1 LRRKCYLPIPSIN
14 RIKKARQTIDKKF
27 KIFNNQMGV
36 YLSMK
41 AKLLFRLQIFFNK
54 EYGKINN
61 LNDKDIFNDYK
72 IHIKICADGT
82 NIGRNLKLL
91 NLTFTIL
98 NEGDAAKQAT
108 GNYTIGIFEIE
119 NECHKV
125 LVDAFKGFNEEIQ
138 NLTEIEVDYQE
149 TNKKL

>member
-1 LRRKCYLPIPSIN
+1 MLYFKDVNSVSDKVYEKLHKCELKIPSLYSL
-14 RIKKARQTIDKKF
+14 KKLKDQIYEKF

-54 EYGKINN
+54 KYGKINN

-108 GNYTIGIFEIE
+108 GNYTIG
-119 NECHKV
+119 
-125 LVDAFKGFNEEIQ
+125 
-138 NLTEIEVDYQE
+138 
-149 TNKKL
+149 NKIDTILSNCKTC